1 MTEKLLAALFG
12 LVVAFGLASV
22 DALAQSESKTMKIQD
37 YPGVGNMLVRVAIS
51 KGYCDRHGIK
61 CELSMIPNA
70 PLGAQALL
78 AKNIDV
84 AVLAPE
90 VQMSAIIKG
99 AKIRAV
105 AGAFSLVPVSL
116 VIRNELPT
124 PNVGKGYPAFMQD
137 LVGKKIG
144 VPVRGGAGEF
154 QFVAMLQNA
163 GYSADNVSFVTVGA
177 PNTGYPALISGQVD
191 AVWSFEPTGTMCEFL
206 NTCRE
211 IWRAATAPEPK
222 EITAMNGAGVLFVF
236 RQDDIDQKP
245 DVVEAFVE
253 TARDAEAF
261 MQNAANF
268 DDVAKIANN
277 YFKFDLPNGE
287 GLMTATLRRGLPGYK
302 VSISRPA
309 LKAAADYMYETKQI
323 TAPFDYTTLIYDKA
337 P

>member
-1 MTEKLLAALFG
+1 MTRKLLAALFC
-12 LVVAFGLASV
+12 LVAFGLSSV
-22 DALAQSESKTMKIQD
+22 DALAQGESKTIKIQD
-37 YPGVGNMLVRVAIS
+37 YPGTGNMLFRVAIP

-61 CELSMIPNA
+61 CELQMIPNA

-84 AVLAPE
+84 AFLPPE
-90 VQMSAIIKG
+90 VQMSAMIKG

-105 AGAFSLVPVSL
+105 AGGFGLVPNSL
-116 VIRNELPT
+116 VIRNELPV
-124 PNVGKGYPAFMQD
+124 PNAGKGYPAFMHD
-137 LVGKKIG
+137 LIGKKIG
-144 VPVRGGAGEF
+144 IPVRGGAGEF

-163 GYSADNVSFVTVGA
+163 GYSANDVTFVAVGA

-206 NTCRE
+206 KTCKE

-222 EITAMNGAGVLFVF
+222 EITAMNGAAALFVF

-253 TARDAEAF
+253 TAREAEEF
-261 MQNAANF
+261 IQNTTNF
-268 DDVAKIANN
+268 DEVVKIANN

-287 GLMTATLRRGLPGYK
+287 GLMTATLRRALPGFK
-302 VSISRPA
+302 VPISRPA
-309 LKAAADYMYETKQI
+309 LKASVDYMYETKQI
-323 TAPFDYTTLIYDKA
+323 NIPFDYITLIYDKA

>member
-1 MTEKLLAALFG
+1 
-12 LVVAFGLASV
+12 
-22 DALAQSESKTMKIQD
+22 
-37 YPGVGNMLVRVAIS
+37 
-51 KGYCDRHGIK
+51 
-61 CELSMIPNA
+61 
-70 PLGAQALL
+70 
-78 AKNIDV
+78 
-84 AVLAPE
+84 
-90 VQMSAIIKG
+90 
-99 AKIRAV
+99 
-105 AGAFSLVPVSL
+105 
-116 VIRNELPT
+116 
-124 PNVGKGYPAFMQD
+124 
-137 LVGKKIG
+137 
-144 VPVRGGAGEF
+144 
-154 QFVAMLQNA
+154 MLQNA
-163 GYSADNVSFVTVGA
+163 GYSADDVSFVAVGA

>member
-12 LVVAFGLASV
+12 LVAFGLVSV
-22 DALAQSESKTMKIQD
+22 DALAQGESKTIKIND
-37 YPGVGNMLVRVAIS
+37 APGVGNMLIRVAIS
-51 KGYCDRHGIK
+51 KGYCDQHGIK
-61 CELSMIPNA
+61 CELQTIPNA
-70 PLGAQALL
+70 PLAAQALL

-84 AVLAPE
+84 ATLPPE
-90 VQMSAIIKG
+90 VQMSAMIKG

-105 AGAFSLVPVSL
+105 AGSFILHPVSL
-116 VIRNELPT
+116 VIRNELSA
-124 PNVGKGYPAFMQD
+124 PNAGRGYPAFMQD
-137 LVGKKIG
+137 LIGKKIG
-144 VPVRGGAGEF
+144 IPVRGGAAEF
-154 QFVAMLQNA
+154 QFIFLLQKA
-163 GYSADNVSFVTVGA
+163 GYRADDVSFVAVGA

-191 AVWSFEPTGTMCEFL
+191 AVQSIEPTGTMCEFL
-206 NTCRE
+206 KTCRE

-222 EITAMNGAGVLFVF
+222 EIAATNGAGAAFVL

-245 DVVEAFVE
+245 DVVEAFVK

-261 MQNAANF
+261 IQNTANF
-268 DDVAKIANN
+268 DEVVKIANN

-287 GLMTATLRRGLPGYK
+287 GLMTATLRRVLPAYK

>member
-90 VQMSAIIKG
+90 VQIIKG

-163 GYSADNVSFVTVGA
+163 GYSADNVSFVAVGA

>member
-163 GYSADNVSFVTVGA
+163 GYSADNVSFVAVGA

>member
-163 GYSADNVSFVTVGA
+163 GYSADNVSFVAVGA

-206 NTCRE
+206 KTCRE
-211 IWRAATAPEPK
+211 IWRAATAPEPT

-245 DVVEAFVE
+245 DMFEAFVE